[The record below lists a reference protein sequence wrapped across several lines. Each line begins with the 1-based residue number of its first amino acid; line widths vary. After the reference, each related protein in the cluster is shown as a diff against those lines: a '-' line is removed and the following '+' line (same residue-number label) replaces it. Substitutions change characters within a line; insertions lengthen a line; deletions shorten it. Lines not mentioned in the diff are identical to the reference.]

1 VVEARSK
8 LVIAY
13 DVHEAEG
20 MGRGNDTIEVE
31 RVHVVGV
38 FEDLAELRRE
48 EVELRLAQSE
58 ASEFGDVR
66 DVLTPKR

>member
-1 VVEARSK
+1 
-8 LVIAY
+8 
-13 DVHEAEG
+13 

-38 FEDLAELRRE
+38 FEDLTELSRE
-48 EVELRLAQSE
+48 EVELRFTQSE
-58 ASEFGDVR
+58 ASEFGNVR